1 MSYTF
6 NESTNSYIVASNL
19 NDNEVYDTLLSIA
32 KANDLID
39 ANQASDT
46 SHLLSILNNNS
57 IEVEFELDV

>member
-19 NDNEVYDTLLSIA
+19 NDDEVYDTLLSIA

-46 SHLLSILNNNS
+46 SHLMSILNNNS
-57 IEVEFELDV
+57 VEVEFELDF

>member
-19 NDNEVYDTLLSIA
+19 NDDEVYDTLLSIA

-46 SHLLSILNNNS
+46 SHLMSILNNNS
-57 IEVEFELDV
+57 VEIEFELDV

>member
-19 NDNEVYDTLLSIA
+19 NDDEVYDTLLSIA
-32 KANDLID
+32 KENDLID

-46 SHLLSILNNNS
+46 SHLISILNNNS
-57 IEVEFELDV
+57 VEVEFELDV